1 MIDHDEIRERA
12 PSQWALMTTYQ
23 SQSAEAVEAA
33 LRQAVDE
40 TIPGARDQ
48 PGWKGALA
56 FANDNRSHGVVI
68 TFWDSVQSLIAHAR
82 LEQSPTPQGVT
93 AARDRFEIVHDE
105 RPAE

>member
-1 MIDHDEIRERA
+1 MIDHDEIRER
-12 PSQWALMTTYQ
+12 PPNRWALLTTYQ

-48 PGWKGALA
+48 PGWNGALA

-68 TFWDSVQSLIAHAR
+68 TFWDSVQSLVAHAR
-82 LEQSPTPQGVT
+82 LDQTPSPPGVT
-93 AARDRFEIVHDE
+93 RMRDRFEIVHDE